1 MAVNDLAD
9 LKPVYLIHGS
19 EELLLERAVRRLRDR
34 LAKVADLDFNLDTFD
49 AEAGATADEVL
60 GAANTMPFM
69 SERRLVV
76 LRHAEKLP
84 AADLTALADYAKDP
98 APYTCLVLT
107 AEKLAKNTRLY
118 KAVADLGGVAEYAA
132 PKRGEYAGEVVR
144 MFRDKGH
151 DASIEAAEAL
161 VAAVGRDLQRLD
173 SEADKVVAY
182 VGDGNAVTAAHV
194 EEAVSSAAPV
204 SVFDYL
210 DALGARDCAGALRLL
225 ARLVDSGESVH
236 GIHAMSVRHVRTL
249 IGVKAMMERRAP
261 VAQIAPAVGMAPWQ
275 VEKVARQARSFAN
288 VELTRALRDA
298 AAAEA
303 DMKTS
308 PVDTRLVLE
317 RWVAGVCRRKV

>member
-34 LAKVADLDFNLDTFD
+34 LAKVADLDFNLDSFD
-49 AEAGATADEVL
+49 VESGATADEVL
-60 GAANTMPFM
+60 AAANTMPFM

-84 AADLTALADYAKDP
+84 AADLGLLADYAKDP

-118 KAVADLGGVAEYAA
+118 KAVAELGGAAEYAA
-132 PKRGEYAGEVVR
+132 PKRNEYAAEVVR
-144 MFRDKGH
+144 MFREKGRS
-151 DASIEAAEAL
+151 ASLDAAEAL
-161 VAAVGRDLQRLD
+161 VAAVGRDLRRLD

-182 VGDGNAVTAAHV
+182 AGEGEHVTAADIAEV
-194 EEAVSSAAPV
+194 VSSAAPV

-210 DALGARDCAGALRLL
+210 DALGSRDCSGALRLL
-225 ARLVDSGESVH
+225 ARLVESGESVH

-249 IGVKAMMERRAP
+249 IGVKALMDRRVP
-261 VAQIAPAVGMAPWQ
+261 VGQIAPAVGMAPWQ
-275 VEKVARQARSFAN
+275 VEKTARQARSFSAD
-288 VELTRALRDA
+288 ELTHALRAA

-303 DMKTS
+303 EMKTS

-317 RWVAGVCRRKV
+317 RWVAGVCRRER

>member
-1 MAVNDLAD
+1 M
-9 LKPVYLIHGS
+9 
-19 EELLLERAVRRLRDR
+19 LERAVRRLRDR

-49 AEAGATADEVL
+49 TETGANADDVL

-84 AADLTALADYAKDP
+84 AAELGALADYAKDP

-118 KAVADLGGVAEYAA
+118 KAVAALGGVAEYAA
-132 PKRGEYAGEVVR
+132 PKRNEYPGEVAR

-151 DASIEAAEAL
+151 AVSAAAAEAL
-161 VAAVGRDLQRLD
+161 VAAVGRDLRRLD

-182 VGDGNAVTAAHV
+182 VGDGCEVTAKDV
-194 EEAVSSAAPV
+194 EEVVSSAAPV

-210 DALGARDCAGALRLL
+210 DALGSRDCRGALRLL
-225 ARLVDSGESVH
+225 ARLVESGESVH
-236 GIHAMSVRHVRTL
+236 GTHAMSVRHVRTL
-249 IGVKAMMERRAP
+249 IGVKAMMDRRAP

-275 VEKVARQARSFAN
+275 VEKAARQARSFTAE
-288 VELTRALRDA
+288 ELTRALRA
-298 AAAEA
+298 AAKAEGE
-303 DMKTS
+303 MKTS

-317 RWVAGVCRRKV
+317 RWVAGVCRRER